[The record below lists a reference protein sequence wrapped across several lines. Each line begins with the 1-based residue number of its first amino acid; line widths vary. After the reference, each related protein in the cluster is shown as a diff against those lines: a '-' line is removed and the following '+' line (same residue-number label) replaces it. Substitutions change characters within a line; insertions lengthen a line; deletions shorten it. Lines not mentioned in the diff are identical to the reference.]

1 MKVILISDPT
11 LQKSSASMTVSV
23 GSMND
28 PVDSLGLAHF
38 IEHMLF
44 LGTEKYPD
52 EGSYQK
58 FISIHDGLS
67 NAYTTDDRTNYHF
80 EIDSNYLEEAL
91 DRFSQ
96 FFISPLFKKEIMQR
110 EIMVIDEEHSKNI
123 SNDYRRIFQVQRKAF
138 AKRHPA
144 RHFATGSIETLKN
157 VSRE

>member
-1 MKVILISDPT
+1 
-11 LQKSSASMTVSV
+11 MTVAI

-28 PVDSLGLAHF
+28 PSDSFGMAHF
-38 IEHMLF
+38 LEHMLF

-58 FISIHDGLS
+58 FISTHDGFT

-96 FFISPLFKKEIMQR
+96 FFISPLFNQELVQR
-110 EIMVIDEEHSKNI
+110 EMKAVDEEHSKNI
-123 SNDYRRIFQVQRKAF
+123 SNDYYQ
-138 AKRHPA
+138 
-144 RHFATGSIETLKN
+144 
-157 VSRE
+157 